1 MWKLKFYHFFGGYGY
16 YVFIASVIMGM
27 LGMMFSIEDLSEFD
41 MFFGTAVGILIP
53 IVVTW
58 LFQNFMPDT
67 LEKVHTAE
75 EPDWRELYPD
85 EYEELL
91 AQQMKKSPAWKLFL
105 YGQIPIGI
113 LGVFM
118 LLSGTPLTFF
128 IVELIAAATALTHY
142 VLTWLKAAK
151 WENVDGSARIVEIP
165 IEDTYTVTI
174 HYKRSSET
182 KPYYV
187 FYLPSGKYVVG
198 EDQLYSGHT
207 VKIVR
212 WAGTYI
218 FLK

>member
-41 MFFGTAVGILIP
+41 MFFGTAVGVLIP

-91 AQQMKKSPAWKLFL
+91 AQQMKKSPNSS
-105 YGQIPIGI
+105 IPWARS
-113 LGVFM
+113 F
-118 LLSGTPLTFF
+118 
-128 IVELIAAATALTHY
+128 AT
-142 VLTWLKAAK
+142 KK
-151 WENVDGSARIVEIP
+151 RPSASCPR
-165 IEDTYTVTI
+165 
-174 HYKRSSET
+174 
-182 KPYYV
+182 
-187 FYLPSGKYVVG
+187 
-198 EDQLYSGHT
+198 
-207 VKIVR
+207 
-212 WAGTYI
+212 
-218 FLK
+218 